1 MRRTLFTFGF
11 ILAFI
16 SAIHP
21 VSTQS
26 AENGCVSCHQQADFY
41 ARYPKLY
48 AYYQRY
54 LKSPHQL
61 AGVQCNNCHGGNA
74 SAHSAQE
81 AHIGVSPMNDKNS
94 TLNYLQQPETC
105 GLCHKEKQ
113 AQFIQSKHFAAL
125 TEQRTA
131 PTCTT
136 CHPAMLGRPE
146 LRSIVLNACRNCH
159 GEGNS
164 DNLPQIADRAE
175 DVFNK
180 LNMSAGL
187 LGWTKYYYE
196 SFELSSDDQEYVRG
210 LEKSYAYIL
219 DLVHQFDMQKT
230 DVAVIELLE
239 KLREDFERARLD
251 HEQQAN

>member
-16 SAIHP
+16 SAIQP
-21 VSTQS
+21 VSAQS
-26 AENGCVSCHQQADFY
+26 AENGCVSCHQQAGFY
-41 ARYPKLY
+41 AQYSKLY

-54 LKSPHQL
+54 LESPHQL
-61 AGVQCNNCHGGNA
+61 AGVQCNDCHGGNA
-74 SAHSAQE
+74 STNSAQE

-94 TLNYLQQPETC
+94 TLHYLQQPETC

-125 TEQRTA
+125 IEHHAA

-175 DVFNK
+175 DIFNK
-180 LNMSAGL
+180 INMSAGL

-196 SFELSSDDQEYVRG
+196 SNELSNDDQDYVRG
-210 LEKSYAYIL
+210 LENSYADIL
-219 DLVHQFDMQKT
+219 NLVHQFDMQKT
-230 DVAVIELLE
+230 EDAVIELLK
-239 KLREDFERARLD
+239 KLNEDFERVRLD
-251 HEQQAN
+251 YEQQMD